1 MADTVGY
8 RWGDQSNY
16 MHYFY
21 FYSTV
26 RQCPVAL
33 SILLTLRSHGC
44 RRRSQ
49 EWLVRNKEEQSG
61 KKGAESEKSPD
72 LSGGW
77 AHLIGKLCK
86 QVFNS
91 TLLYIS
97 SHLWILNN
105 ELSGILE
112 QDRFLLVLEMVA

>member
-8 RWGDQSNY
+8 RWGGQSNY
-16 MHYFY
+16 MHY
-21 FYSTV
+21 STE
-26 RQCPVAL
+26 RQCNIAL

-49 EWLVRNKEEQSG
+49 ERLFRNKEVQSG
-61 KKGAESEKSPD
+61 KKGAGSEESPD
-72 LSGGW
+72 LSCGW

-112 QDRFLLVLEMVA
+112 QDQFLLVLEMVA